1 MKLQSRKIGVAGGF
15 INQVMGNNATLP
27 KVGEGATI
35 LHYSDRSAYEVVS
48 VSESTNSCI
57 IRKMNCIFVGDGYGD
72 ERYEY
77 KSDLNGKTI
86 LLEWNEKK
94 AKWGKVTYKVQIV
107 KSLEKRLSEQFEYAY
122 ENLPNGLTYDDL
134 KIKDEDSDWGYRL
147 KVVKGITKEYK
158 YFKPISI
165 IFGRM
170 EEYRDPCF

>member
-35 LHYSDRSAYEVVS
+35 LHYSDRSAYEVIA

-94 AKWGKVTYKVQIV
+94 GKWGKVTYKVQIV
-107 KSLEKRLSEQFEYAY
+107 KSLEKRLSEQFEYPY
-122 ENLPNGLTYDDL
+122 K
-134 KIKDEDSDWGYRL
+134 KI
-147 KVVKGITKEYK
+147 
-158 YFKPISI
+158 I
-165 IFGRM
+165 IM
-170 EEYRDPCF
+170 